1 VETAAQI
8 FLGFIIAIVLTGG
21 AFQLLGRY
29 VYNYRLTDTSIQV
42 VVARAVPVMRIRFA
56 DIEEINEL
64 TWKQVLT
71 FPLRQLLKFLF
82 ALSFGNRIIG
92 RAVHIQKRNG
102 LIRSFVLSPD
112 DVPAFLQ
119 QASEHLDERS

>member
-8 FLGFIIAIVLTGG
+8 FLGFIIAIVVTGG
-21 AFQLLGRY
+21 AFQLFGRY

-42 VVARAVPVMRIRFA
+42 VVARVVPVMRIRYA
-56 DIEEINEL
+56 DIVEINEL

-71 FPLRQLLKFLF
+71 FPLVQLLKFRF
-82 ALSFGNRIIG
+82 ALSFGNRIFG

-112 DVPAFLQ
+112 DVPAFLRQ
-119 QASEHLDERS
+119 TRAHLGGS